1 MQQSEKMQV
10 ISLILLKNQYK
21 MKKYVPVFLLTILIV
36 IFFSCSNSNT
46 KISSDQSTVISSD
59 SIVSQD
65 QQAEKLDS
73 IVSLIIDISA
83 NDFHKNQQP
92 APVNFKNVKL
102 KYIKKTNGEELYI
115 LCGQFVTND
124 KQVVQFATVK
134 NIDYEQWVGNSAMTY
149 CQDSKEIPYTK
160 EDLSTALKNKF
171 ESLKN

>member
-1 MQQSEKMQV
+1 
-10 ISLILLKNQYK
+10 
-21 MKKYVPVFLLTILIV
+21 MKKYLPVFLLTILIV

-46 KISSDQSTVISSD
+46 KTSSDQSAVVSSD
-59 SIVSQD
+59 SIVSEE

-83 NDFHKNQQP
+83 NDFRKNQQP
-92 APVNFKNVKL
+92 APVDFTNVKL

-124 KQVVQFATVK
+124 KQEVQFATVK

-149 CQDSKEIPYTK
+149 CQDSKELPYTK
-160 EDLSTALKNKF
+160 EDLSSALKNKF
-171 ESLKN
+171 ESLKK